1 MTTKGKNSLKNILK
15 GGIAFAALQSF
26 ATATLAQDS
35 STEDEEV
42 WLETI
47 VVTASKRPQTLQE
60 VPIAVSVVRG
70 EEIQQAEIQDVL
82 DLQSLVPSLEVR
94 QSGSTA
100 GTGFVI
106 RGFGGIANN
115 AGIEPSVGVFIDGVY
130 RSRATSQISDL
141 LNVGRVEVLRGPQST
156 LFGKN
161 ASVGVV
167 SIVTQAP
174 EFEFGGSVNATYG
187 NYNAV
192 RLRGNVTGP
201 ISDKVAYRLAASY
214 NHRDGYADNL
224 ETGNSLN
231 DRNRWG
237 IQGQLLYDSG
247 DDLTV
252 RIIADYD
259 KIDETCC
266 FTANIVSGPLTDAIV
281 GALGNFVDED
291 PFSYEGFANFDPTN
305 RIENAGISLHIDKQ
319 LGATNLTSIS
329 AYRRLDSFSFSDA
342 DATSAD
348 IATSLNEGEVD
359 TFTQEIRIASDY
371 EDSPVDWLVGGFLF
385 NEQIDQPGS
394 FLYGADLRAFVNAL
408 SGNSIPL
415 VEGALGLPIGTTFF
429 QQGQGPTEERG
440 QDNTT
445 WSIFANIDVHLSDRL
460 TATFGGSYIRDT
472 KEAFFRQTNTDSF
485 SALDFVAIGFGQAL
499 AGLGVNPSDPAAVG
513 AFAAAN
519 PAAFA
524 AIQAGAQDPA
534 SNPLLGLRAF
544 QFNPPFLDFP
554 NTVEDGESDDDKFTY
569 SVRLAYDISDNVN
582 VYGSFSTGFKATS
595 WNLSRNS
602 RPTPADFIPG
612 SPVTGPASSPIRDAG
627 LAVANLTTGTRF
639 AGPEETEVLEFGLK
653 VTQDNLYLNLT
664 VFDQTVKGFQSNIFT
679 GVGFALSNAG
689 EQSTRGV
696 EVDAQWAM
704 TDQLTL
710 SFYGAFYDA
719 EFDSFTDSPN
729 GDLTGAR
736 PAGIPE
742 VSTSTAINYDFT
754 IGDHDAY
761 VRADWQY
768 SSPTAYT
775 DNPALQSLIGFE
787 RKSNIVNMSA
797 GINFENGTSISVWG
811 RNIFDEQFIT
821 GAFPSIAQSG
831 SVSGFPNQPATYG
844 VTLRHSF

>member
-1 MTTKGKNSLKNILK
+1 MSNKQQVKYKSFLRGSV
-15 GGIAFAALQSF
+15 ALITLVIGAVS
-26 ATATLAQDS
+26 ATAQDQA
-35 STEDEEV
+35 TEDEV

-70 EEIQQAEIQDVL
+70 EEIQKAEIQDAL
-82 DLQSLVPSLEVR
+82 DLQSLVPALEVR

-100 GTGFVI
+100 GVGFVI
-106 RGFGGIANN
+106 RGFGGIASN

-141 LNVGRVEVLRGPQST
+141 LNIGRVEVLRGPQST

-201 ISDKVAYRLAASY
+201 LSDTVAYRLAASY
-214 NHRDGYADNL
+214 NHRDGYAENL
-224 ETGNSLN
+224 ETGGGLN

-237 IQGQLLYDSG
+237 IQGQLLYDG
-247 DDLTV
+247 GNDLTV
-252 RIIADYD
+252 RVIGDYD
-259 KIDETCC
+259 KIDESCC
-266 FTANIVSGPLTDAIV
+266 FTANILSGPVTDAVI

-305 RIENAGISLHIDKQ
+305 RIENAGISVHIDKQ
-319 LGATNLTSIS
+319 WGSTKLTSIS
-329 AYRRLDSFSFSDA
+329 AYRRLDTFSFSDA

-348 IATSLNEGEVD
+348 IATSQNEAEVD
-359 TFTQEIRIASDY
+359 SFTQEIRLASDY
-371 EDSPVDWLVGGFLF
+371 ADSQVDWLIGAFLF
-385 NEQIDQPGS
+385 DEQIDQPGA
-394 FLYGADLRAFVNAL
+394 FLYGADFRPFVNAI
-408 SGNSIPL
+408 SGNALTL
-415 VEGALGLPIGTTFF
+415 VEAALGLPIGTTFG

-440 QDNTT
+440 QSNTS
-445 WSIFANIDVHLSDRL
+445 WSIFANLDWHISDKL
-460 TATFGGSYIRDT
+460 TATFGGSYIKDT
-472 KEAFFRQTNTDSF
+472 KKAFFSQVNTDAF

-499 AGLGVNPSDPAAVG
+499 AGAGVNPSDPAAVQ

-524 AIQAGAQDPA
+524 AIQAGAQNPA
-534 SNPLLGLRAF
+534 TNPLLGLRGL

-554 NTVEDGESDDDKFTY
+554 NAVEDGRSEDDKFTY
-569 SVRLAYDISDNVN
+569 SIRLAYDVNDNVN
-582 VYGSFSTGFKATS
+582 FYGSFSTGFKATS

-602 RPTPADFIPG
+602 RPTSADFVPG
-612 SPVTGPASSPIRDAG
+612 SPVTNPAPSPIRDAG
-627 LAVANLTTGTRF
+627 LAVPNLTTGTRF

-653 VTQDNLYLNLT
+653 ALNDNIYFNLT
-664 VFDQTVKGFQSNIFT
+664 VFDQTVRGFQSNIFT

-689 EQSTRGV
+689 KQSTRGI
-696 EVDAQWAM
+696 ELDTQWAM
-704 TDQLTL
+704 TEQLTL
-710 SFYGAFYDA
+710 SFFGAFYDA
-719 EFDSFTDSPN
+719 KFDSFTDSPN

-742 VSTSTAINYDFT
+742 VSTNTAINYDFT
-754 IGDHDAY
+754 IGDKDAY
-761 VRADWQY
+761 IRADWQY
-768 SSPTAYT
+768 SSPTKYT

-797 GINFENGTSISVWG
+797 GITFENGTSISVWG
-811 RNIFDEQFIT
+811 RNILDEQFIT

-844 VTLRHSF
+844 VTLRHTF